1 MQKYYGFYTI
11 IDPIKKQGGNKMI
24 KISRIKSVFA
34 HAWIVATIL
43 FLISGCAALS
53 KDDKNSAPGSVVQKE
68 KKDLPV
74 YYDFGDVLVPKE
86 LKIDKDSSFVYKAPG
101 FSAGVLALN
110 GRVEVGSLCTFFED
124 NMVKD
129 NWKLISA
136 FKSPRTVML
145 FQKQNRWCVIN
156 ITDGDFST
164 DVEIWVAPSI
174 TEGAGGLLK

>member
-1 MQKYYGFYTI
+1 MIGF
-11 IDPIKKQGGNKMI
+11 K
-24 KISRIKSVFA
+24 RIKTVLA
-34 HAWIVATIL
+34 HACILATL
-43 FLISGCAALS
+43 VFLISGCAALS
-53 KDDKNSAPGSVVQKE
+53 QDEKNTTPGSHFQKD

-86 LKIDKDSSFVYKAPG
+86 LKIDTDSSFVYKAPG

-110 GRVEVGSLCTFFED
+110 GRVELGSLCTFFEE
-124 NMVKD
+124 NMAKD

-174 TEGAGGLLK
+174 MEGSSGLLK

>member
-1 MQKYYGFYTI
+1 
-11 IDPIKKQGGNKMI
+11 MI
-24 KISRIKSVFA
+24 KIKRIKTVFT
-34 HAWIVATIL
+34 HAWILATLL
-43 FLISGCAALS
+43 FLITGCAAL
-53 KDDKNSAPGSVVQKE
+53 KQDEKNTTTGSTYQRE
-68 KKDLPV
+68 KKDLPT

-86 LKIDKDSSFVYKAPG
+86 LKIDKDSSFIYKAPG

-110 GRVEVGSLCTFFED
+110 GRVEVGSLYTFFEG

-164 DVEIWVAPSI
+164 DIEIWVAPSMA
-174 TEGAGGLLK
+174 EGSSGLLK